1 MIIKSFSLMI
11 ECLVN
16 SGELIQAKALTVK
29 LQVYFERS
37 RNLVPSILCKHQCH
51 WTIISQEDERL
62 IYLFLGGGISTS
74 PGPTARPPDL
84 RESGKASRTIVV

>member
-16 SGELIQAKALTVK
+16 SGEPMQAKALKVK

-37 RNLVPSILCKHQCH
+37 RNLVPSILCRHQCH
-51 WTIISQEDERL
+51 WTIIRQEDERL
-62 IYLFLGGGISTS
+62 IYLFLGGGILDFPRS
-74 PGPTARPPDL
+74 DC
-84 RESGKASRTIVV
+84 